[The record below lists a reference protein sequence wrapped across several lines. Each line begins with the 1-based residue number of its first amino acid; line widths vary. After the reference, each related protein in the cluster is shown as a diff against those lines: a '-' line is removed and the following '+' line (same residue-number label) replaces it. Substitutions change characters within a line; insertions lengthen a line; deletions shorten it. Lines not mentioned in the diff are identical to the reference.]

1 MTPVRRATA
10 AFDRV
15 LNRILDRVLDALAD
29 PRRAGRAVA
38 ILLVLFWAAWTLYGA
53 VAKGSQDIHFDMGEM
68 VAWSR
73 EVTLGT
79 TKHPPLGAW
88 LAGLWFS
95 VLPLADWSYYLFAM
109 GLATVSLWAAY
120 MAAAPYLDRERR
132 AVGLALLSL
141 VPLFN
146 FHALKYNANTVM
158 MPLWGLATWT
168 FLRAFETRK
177 AGWALAAG
185 VAAGAA
191 MLGKYWSA
199 MLLVGLGLAAVADP
213 RRRAYF
219 ASAAPWLT
227 ITAGALVLA
236 PHLLWLYAHDF
247 ATFAYAVTSHSAT
260 LVASAASG
268 LGYVLGALAYG
279 APVIVGFAL
288 LRPSRAVWRDTM
300 WPGTPERRL
309 VVLAF
314 ALPLVLPAVA
324 AVATKSAVVSLWAIG
339 SMTLL
344 PVVVLSSPRLDVP
357 RPAARR
363 ILAAALALPLVAI
376 LASPMVAIV
385 VHRQGV
391 PNRATHYRALALKVE
406 RLWAATTD
414 RPLRLVSSYDNL
426 AYGTVF
432 YFVDRPSAFE
442 INNPD
447 RTPWVDAARIARE
460 GVAYYCPVDEERCM
474 RALDARLA
482 ATPPARRAEVEI
494 SRSYLG
500 AADHPER
507 YVIAIVPPR

>member
-10 AFDRV
+10 A
-15 LNRILDRVLDALAD
+15 LNRVLDALAD

-38 ILLVLFWAAWTLYGA
+38 ILLGLYCAAWTLYGA

-73 EVTLGT
+73 EVSWGT

-88 LAGLWFS
+88 LAGLWFF
-95 VLPLADWSYYLFAM
+95 VFPLADWSYYLFAM
-109 GLATVSLWAAY
+109 GLATVSLWAAH
-120 MAAAPYLDRERR
+120 MAAAPYLDGERR

-168 FLRAFETRK
+168 FLRSFETRRP
-177 AGWALAAG
+177 GWALAAG

-191 MLGKYWSA
+191 MLGKYWSV
-199 MLLVGLGLAAVADP
+199 MLLVGLGLAAVTDP
-213 RRRAYF
+213 RRGAYF
-219 ASAAPWLT
+219 ASPAPWLT
-227 ITAGALVLA
+227 ILAGALVLA

-247 ATFAYAVTSHSAT
+247 ATFGYAVTSHPAT
-260 LVASAASG
+260 VIEAAASG

-279 APVIVGFAL
+279 APVVIAFAL
-288 LRPSRAVWRDTM
+288 LRPSRVALCDTI
-300 WPGTPERRL
+300 WPATPERRL

-344 PVVVLSSPRLDVP
+344 PIVLMSSPRLDVP
-357 RPAARR
+357 RPMARR
-363 ILAAALALPLVAI
+363 IMAAAFALPLAAI
-376 LASPMVAIV
+376 LASPIVATV
-385 VHRQGV
+385 LHRQGV
-391 PNRATHYRALALKVE
+391 PNRATHYRSLAGEVE
-406 RLWAATTD
+406 RLWGATTG

-426 AYGTVF
+426 VYGTVF
-432 YFVDRPSAFE
+432 YFTDRPSAFE
-442 INNPD
+442 INLPE
-447 RTPWVDAARIARE
+447 RTPWIDEARIARE
-460 GVAYYCPVDEERCM
+460 GVAYYCPVAEERCM
-474 RALDARLA
+474 RALDVRLA
-482 ATPPARRAEVEI
+482 ATPPARRAEVTI
-494 SRSYLG
+494 ARTHLG
-500 AADHPER
+500 AADRLER
-507 YVIAIVPPR
+507 YVIAIVPPP

>member
-15 LNRILDRVLDALAD
+15 QDRVLDRVLDALAD
-29 PRRAGRAVA
+29 PRRAGGGVA
-38 ILLVLFWAAWTLYGA
+38 ILLVFYWAAWTLYGA
-53 VAKGSQDIHFDMGEM
+53 IAKGSQDIHFDMGEM
-68 VAWSR
+68 VTWSR
-73 EVTLGT
+73 EVTWGT

-95 VLPLADWSYYLFAM
+95 VFPLADWSYYLFAM
-109 GLATVSLWAAY
+109 ALATVSLWAAH

-168 FLRAFETRK
+168 FLRSFETRK

-191 MLGKYWSA
+191 MLGKYWSV
-199 MLLVGLGLAAVADP
+199 MLLMGLGLAAVTDP

-219 ASAAPWLT
+219 ASPAPWLT
-227 ITAGALVLA
+227 IAAGALVLA

-247 ATFAYAVTSHSAT
+247 ASFGYAVTSHPAT
-260 LVASAASG
+260 LVEAAASG

-279 APVIVGFAL
+279 APVIIGFAL
-288 LRPSRAVWRDTM
+288 LRPSRAALYDTM
-300 WPGTPERRL
+300 WPDAPERRL

-324 AVATKSAVVSLWAIG
+324 AVGTKSAVVSLWAIG
-339 SMTLL
+339 AMTLL

-357 RPAARR
+357 RPMARR

-376 LASPMVAIV
+376 LASPIVAIV
-385 VHRQGV
+385 VHREGV
-391 PNRATHYRALALKVE
+391 PNRATHYRALALEVE
-406 RLWAATTD
+406 RLWGTTTG

-426 AYGTVF
+426 VYGSVF
-432 YFVDRPSAFE
+432 YFADRPSAFE
-442 INNPD
+442 INLPE
-447 RTPWVDAARIARE
+447 RTPWIDAARIRRE

-474 RALDARLA
+474 RALDVRLA
-482 ATPPARRAEVEI
+482 ATPPVRRAEVEI
-494 SRSYLG
+494 SRRHLG
-500 AADHPER
+500 AADRTER